1 MQSVLKTAD
10 DLWVGDLII
19 YTNTLHVVS
28 EQCLTVDGEHV
39 ASLLI
44 KPYLSDGPLTRVEV
58 LRNPGYLFRCVTVPI
73 FAVEPCD
80 DKGYNILTV
89 AVYTSTHKEIVA
101 DYVGSS
107 VRADGSLPL
116 ENGDVAH
123 YGDVIALIDNGETLE
138 YCIVDK
144 YTLAKHVRLITTD
157 TGDCCTPTRTRA
169 GSQLPSS

>member
-10 DLWVGDLII
+10 ELWIGDLII

-28 EQCLTVDGEHV
+28 EQRLTIDGEHV

-80 DKGYNILTV
+80 DKSSNILAA
-89 AVYTSTHKEIVA
+89 AVYTSTHQEIVA

-107 VRADGSLPL
+107 VRNDGSLPL
-116 ENGDVAH
+116 KNCDIAH
-123 YGDVIALIDNGETLE
+123 YGDVIVLADNGNTFE
-138 YCIVDK
+138 YHIVDK
-144 YTLAKHVRLITTD
+144 YGLAKHVRLITTE
-157 TGDCCTPTRTRA
+157 A
-169 GSQLPSS
+169 EN

>member
-10 DLWVGDLII
+10 ELWIGDLII

-28 EQCLTVDGEHV
+28 EQRLTVDGEHV

-58 LRNPGYLFRCVTVPI
+58 LRNPGYKFRCVTSPL
-73 FAVEPCD
+73 FLVEPCD
-80 DKGYNILTV
+80 DKMLEV
-89 AVYTSTHKEIVA
+89 LAVVVYTAAHKEIVA

-107 VRADGSLPL
+107 VRSDGSLPL
-116 ENGDVAH
+116 ENGDIAH
-123 YGDVIALIDNGETLE
+123 YGDVIALMDNGDAFE

-144 YTLAKHVRLITTD
+144 YSLPKHVRLVTID
-157 TGDCCTPTRTRA
+157 TEEN
-169 GSQLPSS
+169 

>member
-10 DLWVGDLII
+10 ELWVGDLII

-28 EQCLTVDGEHV
+28 EQRLTVDGEHV

-80 DKGYNILTV
+80 DKKPVVLAA
-89 AVYTSTHKEIVA
+89 AVYTSAHKEIVA
-101 DYVGSS
+101 DYVGSLIRS
-107 VRADGSLPL
+107 DGSLPL
-116 ENGDVAH
+116 ENGDIAH
-123 YGDVIALIDNGETLE
+123 YGGVIALIDNGTALE
-138 YCIVDK
+138 HCIVDK
-144 YTLAKHVRLITTD
+144 YELAKHSRLITTEE
-157 TGDCCTPTRTRA
+157 G
-169 GSQLPSS
+169 

>member
-1 MQSVLKTAD
+1 MQSVLKTANE
-10 DLWVGDLII
+10 LWVGDLII

-28 EQCLTVDGEHV
+28 EQRLTVDGEHV

-80 DKGYNILTV
+80 DMGSNILAV
-89 AVYTSTHKEIVA
+89 AVFTGAHKEIVA

-107 VRADGSLPL
+107 VRGDGSLPL
-116 ENGDVAH
+116 ETGDIAH
-123 YGDVIALIDNGETLE
+123 FGDVIALVDIGDAFE
-138 YCIVDK
+138 YCLVDK
-144 YTLAKHVRLITTD
+144 YSLPKHARLITTD
-157 TGDCCTPTRTRA
+157 TVEED
-169 GSQLPSS
+169 

>member
-10 DLWVGDLII
+10 DLWIGDLIV

-28 EQCLTVDGEHV
+28 EQRLTVDGEHV

-44 KPYLSDGPLTRVEV
+44 KPYLSDGPLTRIEV
-58 LRNPGYLFRCVTVPI
+58 LRNPGYLFRCVTIPI

-80 DKGYNILTV
+80 DKKPDVLAV
-89 AVYTSTHKEIVA
+89 AVYTSAHQEIIA

-116 ENGDVAH
+116 ESGDVAH
-123 YGDVIALIDNGETLE
+123 YGDLIALVDTGDALE
-138 YCIVDK
+138 YRIVDK
-144 YTLAKHVRLITTD
+144 YTLSKHVRLITID
-157 TGDCCTPTRTRA
+157 TEEG
-169 GSQLPSS
+169 

>member
-10 DLWVGDLII
+10 ELWVGDLII

-28 EQCLTVDGEHV
+28 EQRLTVDGEHV

-44 KPYLSDGPLTRVEV
+44 KPYLSDGPLTRIEV

-73 FAVEPCD
+73 FAIEPCD
-80 DKGYNILTV
+80 DKMLDVLSV
-89 AVYTSTHKEIVA
+89 AIYTAAHKEIVA

-107 VRADGSLPL
+107 VRSDGSLPL

-123 YGDVIALIDNGETLE
+123 YGDVIALVDNGETFE

-144 YTLAKHVRLITTD
+144 YELAKHVRLVTIEEEN
-157 TGDCCTPTRTRA
+157 
-169 GSQLPSS
+169 

>member
-10 DLWVGDLII
+10 ELWVGDLII
-19 YTNTLHVVS
+19 YMNTLHIVS
-28 EQCLTVDGEHV
+28 EQRLTVDGKHV

-44 KPYLSDGPLTRVEV
+44 KPYFSDGPLTRIEV

-80 DKGYNILTV
+80 DIGSDILAV
-89 AVYTSTHKEIVA
+89 AVYTGAHQEIVA

-107 VRADGSLPL
+107 VRIDGSLPI
-116 ENGDVAH
+116 ENGDIAH
-123 YGDVIALIDNGETLE
+123 YGDVITLVDNGDAFE
-138 YCIVDK
+138 YCVVDK

-157 TGDCCTPTRTRA
+157 TEED
-169 GSQLPSS
+169 

>member
-1 MQSVLKTAD
+1 MRSVLKTAD
-10 DLWVGDLII
+10 ELWVGDLII

-28 EQCLTVDGEHV
+28 EQRLTVDGEHV

-58 LRNPGYLFRCVTVPI
+58 LRNPGYQFRCVTVPI

-80 DKGYNILTV
+80 DKMQDVL
-89 AVYTSTHKEIVA
+89 AVTIYTSAHKEIVA

-116 ENGDVAH
+116 VNGDVAH
-123 YGDVIALIDNGETLE
+123 YGDVIALVDIGDAFE
-138 YCIVDK
+138 YCIIDK
-144 YTLAKHVRLITTD
+144 YTLAKHTCLITIEEEN
-157 TGDCCTPTRTRA
+157 
-169 GSQLPSS
+169 

>member
-10 DLWVGDLII
+10 ELWIGDLII

-28 EQCLTVDGEHV
+28 EQRLTVDGEHV

-44 KPYLSDGPLTRVEV
+44 KPYLSNGPLTRVEV

-80 DKGYNILTV
+80 DKRPDVQAV
-89 AVYTSTHKEIVA
+89 AVYTNAHQEIIA

-107 VRADGSLPL
+107 VRSDGSLPL
-116 ENGDVAH
+116 ESGDIAH
-123 YGDVIALIDNGETLE
+123 YGDVIALIDSGTTFE
-138 YCIVDK
+138 YRIINK
-144 YTLAKHVRLITTD
+144 YELAKHIRLITTKE
-157 TGDCCTPTRTRA
+157 GD
-169 GSQLPSS
+169 

>member
-1 MQSVLKTAD
+1 MRSDLKTAD
-10 DLWVGDLII
+10 ELWVGDLII

-28 EQCLTVDGEHV
+28 EQRLTVDGEHV

-58 LRNPGYLFRCVTVPI
+58 LRNPGYTFRCVTVPI

-80 DKGYNILTV
+80 DKMQDVL
-89 AVYTSTHKEIVA
+89 AVTIHTAEHKEIVA

-116 ENGDVAH
+116 ENGDIAH
-123 YGDVIALIDNGETLE
+123 YGDVIALVDNGDVFE

-144 YTLAKHVRLITTD
+144 YALAKHVRLLTFED
-157 TGDCCTPTRTRA
+157 ED
-169 GSQLPSS
+169 

>member
-19 YTNTLHVVS
+19 YTNALHVVS
-28 EQCLTVDGEHV
+28 EQRLTVDGEHV

-80 DKGYNILTV
+80 DKGSDVLAV
-89 AVYTSTHKEIVA
+89 AVYTRAHKEIIA

-107 VRADGSLPL
+107 VRSDGSLPL
-116 ENGDVAH
+116 ENGDIAH
-123 YGDVIALIDNGETLE
+123 YGNVIVLIDNGTAFEHR
-138 YCIVDK
+138 IIDK
-144 YTLAKHVRLITTD
+144 YELAKHVHLITIN
-157 TGDCCTPTRTRA
+157 TGEN
-169 GSQLPSS
+169 

>member
-10 DLWVGDLII
+10 ELWIGDLII

-28 EQCLTVDGEHV
+28 EQRLTVDGEHV

-58 LRNPGYLFRCVTVPI
+58 LRNPGYLFRCVTIPI

-80 DKGYNILTV
+80 DKSPNILAV
-89 AVYTSTHKEIVA
+89 AVYTSAHKEIIA
-101 DYVGSS
+101 GYVGSS

-116 ENGDVAH
+116 ENGDIAH
-123 YGDVIALIDNGETLE
+123 YGDVIALIDTGEIFE
-138 YCIVDK
+138 YHIIDT
-144 YTLAKHVRLITTD
+144 YALAKHIRLVTID
-157 TGDCCTPTRTRA
+157 TEEG
-169 GSQLPSS
+169 